1 MGTSY
6 QLAVDINHQ
15 LTIAQG
21 ACKYQSMVDRDRS
34 KAGFTARLQKAL
46 TEAEVRERGRGVDV
60 RNELIR
66 RGQPAT
72 TQAVSKWLN
81 GESIPVSDTLI
92 VLADWLGVRAEWL
105 EYGVEPMRAQGS
117 VSESRGA
124 YGPNLEP
131 ALQPAGSF
139 RYPLISWVRAG
150 DWAESVDNFEPGDGE
165 SWESST
171 VNAGPHGFWLTV
183 RGDSMTSP
191 NGVTFPDGMLI
202 LVRPE
207 MDLISGKFYVAK
219 LTDSGETTFKQLILD
234 GGHKYLR
241 PLNPSYRTLEVNGNC
256 IVVGRVVDA
265 RWRGL

>member
-1 MGTSY
+1 M
-6 QLAVDINHQ
+6 I
-15 LTIAQG
+15 
-21 ACKYQSMVDRDRS
+21 DRERS
-34 KAGFTARLQKAL
+34 KAGFSARLNKAL
-46 TEAEVRERGRGVDV
+46 DEAGVREHGRGIDV
-60 RNELIR
+60 RNELYS
-66 RGQPAT
+66 RGLRT
-72 TQAVSKWLN
+72 TPQAVSKWLN
-81 GESIPVSDTLI
+81 AESIPLSSTLI

-105 EYGVEPMRAQGS
+105 EYGVEPMRPNAA
-117 VSESRGA
+117 VSEQRGN
-124 YGPNLEP
+124 YGANVEP
-131 ALQPAGSF
+131 ALQPSGSF

-150 DWAESVDNFEPGDGE
+150 DWAESVDNFHPGDGE
-165 SWESST
+165 CWEDST

-207 MDLISGKFYVAK
+207 MDLVSGKFYVAK
-219 LTDSGETTFKQLILD
+219 LTDSGETTFKQLVLD